1 MISDRDLYTAAAM
14 LIKECGE
21 EALRIAETRAVVL
34 KAAGNEVGYAA
45 FTRIAEA
52 IKELGRNRP
61 GSDETRH

>member
-1 MISDRDLYTAAAM
+1 MISDRDLYAAATM

-21 EALRIAETRAVVL
+21 EALRITETRAVVL

-52 IKELGRNRP
+52 IKQIGRNQP

>member
-1 MISDRDLYTAAAM
+1 MISDRDLYAAATM
-14 LIKECGE
+14 LIKERGE
-21 EALRIAETRAVVL
+21 KALRITETRAVVL

-52 IKELGRNRP
+52 IKQLGRNQP

>member
-1 MISDRDLYTAAAM
+1 MISDRDLYAAAAM

-34 KAAGNEVGYAA
+34 KAAGDEAGYAA

-52 IKELGRNRP
+52 IREIGHVKSGP
-61 GSDETRH
+61 GETRH